1 MEGMISKEDTH
12 SKLCSSGGCTNNAK
26 KGGVCMRHGAN
37 KEVKNE
43 FTFDQ
48 Q

>member
-26 KGGVCMRHGAN
+26 KGGVCMRHGAKVN
-37 KEVKNE
+37 
-43 FTFDQ
+43 
-48 Q
+48 